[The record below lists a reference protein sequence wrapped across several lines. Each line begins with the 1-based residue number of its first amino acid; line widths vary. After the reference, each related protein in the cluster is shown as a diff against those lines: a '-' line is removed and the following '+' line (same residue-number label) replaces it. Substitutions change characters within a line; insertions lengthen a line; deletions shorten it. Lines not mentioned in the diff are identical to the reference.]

1 MAFSA
6 SKGNGRERGSRRR
19 AVSDINVTP
28 MVDVMLVL
36 LVIFMVTA
44 PMLTT
49 GIPLD
54 LPRAQSKPM
63 EGSDVALNVSVD
75 ADGMV
80 YLGKDRVDYASLVS
94 KLESIKGQNADIR
107 IVVSGDRK
115 ADYGTVI
122 EVMALLKNAGF
133 AKVGL
138 KTDASKAQHVR
149 GKK

>member
-1 MAFSA
+1 MAFSGA
-6 SKGNGRERGSRRR
+6 KGNGRERGARRR
-19 AVSDINVTP
+19 AVSEINVTP

-54 LPRAQSKPM
+54 LPRAQTKPM

-94 KLESIKGQNADIR
+94 KLGSIKEQNRDIR

-133 AKVGL
+133 SKVGL
-138 KTDASKAQHVR
+138 KTDGSKAQHVR